1 MNLAVTNH
9 IRRQVRQRALT
20 LLELMVA
27 ISVLTII
34 IFGLYSMFDRT
45 QKAFLETTTQKD
57 VLEGGRNFMEMMV
70 RDLEQMHAANIYGR
84 TNLYIHPIVLSSGN
98 QINGFRQN
106 SMVGSNLFTNLVQ
119 EFFFLT
125 KTSQWTGIA
134 YYVGQTSTNYGDE
147 MLYTNLGVG
156 TLRRY
161 SYTTNDYYHNS
172 SDLFANYYTNNNPN
186 AAQLVADGVIH
197 LALRAYDSYGSN
209 VDTSNYSFTNTFLPA
224 YLELE
229 VGVLEPKV
237 LLQAR
242 SMPNPSVQRAFL
254 QETTNR
260 SSAVHIFRTRIPVR
274 NAN

>member
-1 MNLAVTNH
+1 MNIILTNAV
-9 IRRQVRQRALT
+9 RRRARQSALT

-27 ISVLTII
+27 MSILTFI

-70 RDLEQMHAANIYGR
+70 RDLEQMHAANLAGR
-84 TNLYIHPIVLSSGN
+84 TNLYVRYTGPT
-98 QINGFRQN
+98 NGFRQN
-106 SMVGSNLFTNLVQ
+106 AMSGSNLFTNVVQ

-125 KTSQWTGIA
+125 KTSKWTGIA
-134 YYVGQTSTNYGDE
+134 YYMGQSSTNLGDE
-147 MLYTNLGVG
+147 MLFTNLGVG

-161 SYTTNDYYHNS
+161 TYTTNDYYHRS
-172 SDLFANYYTNNNPN
+172 VDLLPIYTNST
-186 AAQLVADGVIH
+186 AVDAQLVSEGVIH
-197 LALRAYDSYGSN
+197 LSLRTYDRDGNY
-209 VDTSNYSFTNTFLPA
+209 VDPSLDLYTNTFIP
-224 YLELE
+224 YWVELE

-242 SMPNPSVQRAFL
+242 SMLDANAQRAFL

-260 SSAVHIFRTRIPVR
+260 ASAVHLFRQRFPVR
-274 NAN
+274 TAN